1 MLPPVQSFINWIL
14 NISKTWINKFTFVS
28 VYLYFWNLACFE
40 AITYNFK
47 DIVLPARIFIHF
59 LQSYCYILSGS
70 VHLNH
75 YKLTQSFRK
84 GFIKRKKTHW
94 NVKKNNVSSK
104 GRSCVKIFP
113 LHFQFLYPSLTLA
126 VYINFP
132 SAVLFSIRST
142 LALKSIA
149 ATVALMSIPSQLYF
163 FC

>member
-28 VYLYFWNLACFE
+28 VYLHFWNLACFE

-75 YKLTQSFRK
+75 YHLHKAL
-84 GFIKRKKTHW
+84 
-94 NVKKNNVSSK
+94 
-104 GRSCVKIFP
+104 GRDLWKEETI
-113 LHFQFLYPSLTLA
+113 FQFPHPSLTLA

-163 FC
+163 FVSNAHKIQRQNPNNTNIW